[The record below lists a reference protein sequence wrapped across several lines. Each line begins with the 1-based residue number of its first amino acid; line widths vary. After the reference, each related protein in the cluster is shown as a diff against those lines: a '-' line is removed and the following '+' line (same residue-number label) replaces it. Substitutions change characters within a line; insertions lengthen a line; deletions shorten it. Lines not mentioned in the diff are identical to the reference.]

1 MPHAII
7 EHSNSLL
14 TENLTQQQLNHKV
27 FEACVASGLFQIKD
41 IKSRVIGADV
51 FQVGSASS
59 NMEFIHVTL
68 KIMPGRSQTQQ
79 HTLSTQVLTA
89 IIGLVSDVGNIT
101 RTAISVEVVEL
112 NSDAYVKKQQ
122 S

>member
-14 TENLTQQQLNHKV
+14 TEKLTQQQLNHKV
-27 FEACVASGLFQIKD
+27 FEACVASGLFNTKD
-41 IKSRVIGADV
+41 IKPRVIGADV
-51 FQVGSASS
+51 FQVGSACSD
-59 NMEFIHVTL
+59 MAFIHVTL

-79 HTLSTQVLTA
+79 HTLSTQVLTTITA
-89 IIGLVSDVGNIT
+89 LVSDVGNIT
-101 RTAISVEVVEL
+101 RTAISVEVIEL

-122 S
+122 G